1 MKFLVALSFIVLS
14 VVPSCNGDEDVL
26 LPLPCDDQ
34 IETISSINDLDSG
47 DGFAISSMFLDG
59 SCLLVE
65 VSGTGCNPDEWT
77 AQLVTDGSVAESSP
91 TQTVARFVFDNQMP
105 EDSIICQ
112 ALSSVLYSFDLS
124 PYLSPEVLPSNF
136 TVLGPDTTSMVFL
149 IE

>member
-14 VVPSCNGDEDVL
+14 VVPSCNG
-26 LPLPCDDQ
+26 
-34 IETISSINDLDSG
+34 
-47 DGFAISSMFLDG
+47 
-59 SCLLVE
+59 